1 MDTQGTFQLDRYV
14 IETLLPDLVGHDRRA
29 SAFLVYLAILAGAGE
44 GRVALSHAQLAERTG
59 LSRRSVQSAVALLHR
74 RQLIEISR
82 RGVTETSEYRPLS
95 PWRRRGA
102 W

>member
-1 MDTQGTFQLDRYV
+1 MNTLPPIPVDRYV
-14 IETLLPDLVGHDRRA
+14 IETLLPDLVGHDHCP
-29 SAFLVYLAILAGAGE
+29 SAILVYLVILAEAGD

-59 LSRRSVQSAVALLHR
+59 LSRRAVQNAIGLLGR

-82 RGVTETSEYRPLS
+82 GGATEISRYRPLS